1 MWEVVVL
8 STLEGFQ
15 CGSVP
20 TSCLFEEEGRAVLLA
35 SFLDF
40 YYPLVEHRG
49 EGITDGGLSSDYRPV
64 DVG

>member
-1 MWEVVVL
+1 MREVVVL

-15 CGSVP
+15 CCSVP
-20 TSCLFEEEGRAVLLA
+20 TGCLFEEEGRAVLLA

-49 EGITDGGLSSDYRPV
+49 KGVTDGGFSSDYRPV